1 MKKHILLKNIIVLG
15 LVSLSLS
22 VSAQENE
29 ASSDDAVSEV
39 EAIERELTRSA
50 PVVEDVPVTDAEQKP
65 VTFSTLSELAPFSEV
80 SVLQKRFLPKTGRL
94 QGFVGFSNVV
104 NDPWF
109 FGVGATLKG
118 AYHLNEKWGL
128 EGVASFISNSER
140 QAVTDI
146 SKEHNVKPTEFIQI
160 SGYYGLH
167 LMWTPIYGKTTW
179 FNQRIVP
186 FDMYFTGGLGSSTVE
201 TGSGGSTFHLGTGQ
215 LYALTKSMGFRW
227 DLSWNFVQATPN
239 SSTGNAKE
247 GSYNNLVLSA
257 GVSFFFPEA
266 KYR

>member
-1 MKKHILLKNIIVLG
+1 MKTDAILRNSVLIG
-15 LVSLSLS
+15 LLSLS
-22 VSAQENE
+22 FAVSAQENE
-29 ASSDDAVSEV
+29 GSSEDAVSEV
-39 EAIERELTRSA
+39 EAIERELSRNT
-50 PVVEDVPVTDAEQKP
+50 PVVEEIPVSEAEQKP
-65 VTFSTLSELAPFSEV
+65 VTFSTLGELAPFSEV
-80 SVLQKRFLPKTGRL
+80 SILQKRFLPKTGRF
-94 QGFVGFSNVV
+94 QGYVGLSNVV

-109 FGVGATLKG
+109 FGIGATLKG

-140 QAVTDI
+140 QAAKDLN
-146 SKEHNVKPTEFIQI
+146 SQHNVAPTEFIQI

-186 FDMYFTGGLGSSTVE
+186 FDMYFTGGLGSSTVD

-215 LYALTKSMGFRW
+215 LYALTKSTAFRW
-227 DLSWNFVQATPN
+227 DLSWNFVQAKPN

-247 GSYNNLVLSA
+247 GNYNNLVLSA

>member
-1 MKKHILLKNIIVLG
+1 MKKYTLFKKLIVLG
-15 LVSLSLS
+15 VLGFSLS
-22 VSAQENE
+22 VSAQD
-29 ASSDDAVSEV
+29 SDAPSEDAVSEV

-50 PVVEDVPVTDAEQKP
+50 PVAEEVPVSEAEQKP
-65 VTFSTLSELAPFSEV
+65 VTFSTLGELAPFSEV
-80 SVLQKRFLPKTGRL
+80 SVLQKRFLPKTGRF
-94 QGFVGFSNVV
+94 QGFVGLSNVV

-140 QAVTDI
+140 QAAKDLNSQHDVA
-146 SKEHNVKPTEFIQI
+146 PTEFIQI

-186 FDMYFTGGLGSSTVE
+186 FDMYFTGGLGSSTVD

-227 DLSWNFVQATPN
+227 DLSWNFVQAKPD

-247 GSYNNLVLSA
+247 GNWNNLVLSA

>member
-1 MKKHILLKNIIVLG
+1 MRKYYYLHLLVFSALLG
-15 LVSLSLS
+15 ASAHSY
-22 VSAQENE
+22 AQEGE
-29 ASSDDAVSEV
+29 PSAEDAVSEV
-39 EAIERELTRSA
+39 EAIERELTRSS
-50 PVVEDVPVTDAEQKP
+50 PVVEEVPLSEAEQKP
-65 VTFSTLSELAPFSEV
+65 VTFSTLGELAPFSEV
-80 SVLQKRFLPKTGRL
+80 SVLQKRFLPKTGRF
-94 QGFVGFSNVV
+94 QGFVGLSNVV

-118 AYHLNEKWGL
+118 AYHLNEEWGL

-140 QAVTDI
+140 EAAKDLNSQ
-146 SKEHNVKPTEFIQI
+146 HNVAPSEFIQI

-167 LMWTPIYGKTTW
+167 LMWTPIYGKTTF
-179 FNQRIVP
+179 FNQRIIP
-186 FDMYFTGGLGSSTVE
+186 FDMYFTGGLGSSTVD

-215 LYALTKSMGFRW
+215 LYAWSKSMGFRW
-227 DLSWNFVQATPN
+227 DLSWNFVQAKPN

-247 GSYNNLVLSA
+247 GNYNNLVLSA